1 MAGRALRPWLV
12 ALLVPLLLAACGAE
26 PVWAPDDVVQR
37 AIYRHDGPPSITV
50 FTVVSN
56 RDGRGGH
63 SSLLI
68 NGSQRLIFDPAGTWR
83 HPQIPERNDVH
94 FGMKDAAVEFYID
107 YHARETWHVVRQDI
121 PVTPEVAEMA
131 LRAAQEY
138 GVVPKAYCTRAN
150 TDILAGLPGFEGVPR
165 SFYPVKLMEY
175 VDTLPG
181 VKRSVTYD
189 DSPANNATIVA
200 PRL

>member
-138 GVVPKAYCTRAN
+138 GAVPKAYCTRAN